1 MPRFEIMIRHISSVA
16 LAVFVVVS
24 ASACGK
30 SSIACR
36 MRQRDAK
43 VNLDALND
51 AEAKFREA
59 HGHFAT
65 SGELAF
71 TTPNP
76 ERYDVVVE
84 SAGPDT
90 YSAKAIGKRGLSGDV
105 WTVNQLGHPV
115 VESNACR

>member
-1 MPRFEIMIRHISSVA
+1 MIRHISSVA

-30 SSIACR
+30 SGVACH

-43 VNLDALND
+43 VNLEALDD

-65 SGELAF
+65 SAELAF
-71 TTPNP
+71 TTPDP
-76 ERYDVVVE
+76 EHYDVTIE

-90 YSAKAIGKRGLSGDV
+90 YVAKAIGKRGLGGDV

-115 VESNACR
+115 VVTNACE

>member
-1 MPRFEIMIRHISSVA
+1 MIRHISSVA
-16 LAVFVVVS
+16 FAVFVVVS

-36 MRQRDAK
+36 VRQRDAK

-59 HGHFAT
+59 HGHFAG
-65 SGELAF
+65 SAELAF
-71 TTPNP
+71 TTPDP
-76 ERYDVVVE
+76 EHYDVTIE
-84 SAGPDT
+84 SANVDT
-90 YSAKAIGKRGLSGDV
+90 YVAKAIGKRGLGGDV

-115 VESNACR
+115 AESNACR